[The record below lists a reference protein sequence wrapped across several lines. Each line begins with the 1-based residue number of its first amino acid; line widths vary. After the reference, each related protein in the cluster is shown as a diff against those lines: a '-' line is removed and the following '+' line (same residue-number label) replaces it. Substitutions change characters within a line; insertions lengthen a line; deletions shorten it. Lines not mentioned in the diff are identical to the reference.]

1 MFVLAAFIL
10 AVLPIIT
17 SLLGENIAYLLDKKD
32 AYTDVYAPSITSGLF
47 PILIF
52 LLLFYLFKK
61 NMYALKVPRILY
73 LILILEIISFIIA
86 KFTYAGLRFQNLF
99 LFVLL
104 VFVVQNLNLLNFKT
118 FSKKL
123 IFISCLSLS
132 LFVKNISTIAPDGIS
147 AFVPYN
153 FYWEERNIK

>member
-1 MFVLAAFIL
+1 
-10 AVLPIIT
+10 
-17 SLLGENIAYLLDKKD
+17 
-32 AYTDVYAPSITSGLF
+32 
-47 PILIF
+47 
-52 LLLFYLFKK
+52 
-61 NMYALKVPRILY
+61 MYALKVPRILY

-123 IFISCLSLS
+123 IFISCLSLI
-132 LFVKNISTIAPDGIS
+132 LFVKNISTIAPDDIS
-147 AFVPYN
+147 PFLPYK
-153 FYWEERNIK
+153 FYWEERNNK